1 MAGFKTIIRLL
12 NKMQVL
18 KAILPLFVG
27 LAASQA
33 TLTLDNECT
42 FPCQRISL
50 GGECNTVT
58 DCNSE

>member
-1 MAGFKTIIRLL
+1 
-12 NKMQVL
+12 MQL
-18 KAILPLFVG
+18 PTAILPLLVG
-27 LAASQA
+27 LADLAASQA

-42 FPCQRISL
+42 YSCQRISL